1 MVAEITNICRYPVKG
16 LSPEFLSE
24 VTLESG
30 GAVNNDRRFALAL
43 GSTLFEANTPHWL
56 PKTNFLALVR
66 NEKLAKLETIFDDE
80 TNTLQILQGGKEVVR
95 AKLTDRVGRTIL
107 EDFFSDYLKDE
118 TKGKLRLV
126 EAKGKTI
133 FTDQKRKLISIIN
146 LASVRDLE
154 QVVGKPVDPIRFRAN
169 IYINGTSPWSEFNW
183 VEKVM
188 SCGDLIIEVK
198 ERIDRCAAINVD
210 PQTGDRDM
218 NLVNLLQRNFGHI
231 DMGVFAEVKKGGH
244 IAIGNVL
251 KHYSNQ

>member
-1 MVAEITNICRYPVKG
+1 MVAEISNICRYPVKG

-24 VTLESG
+24 ATLESG

-66 NEKLAKLETIFDDE
+66 NEKLANLETVFDDE
-80 TNTLQILQGGKEVVR
+80 TDTLQILQGGKEVVQ
-95 AKLTDRVGRTIL
+95 AKLTDRVGRTTL
-107 EDFFSDYLKDE
+107 EDFFSYYLKDE
-118 TKGKLRLV
+118 TKGKPRLV

-133 FTDQKRKLISIIN
+133 FTDQKKKLISIIN

-154 QVVGKPVDPIRFRAN
+154 QVVGKSVDPIRFRAN

-210 PQTGDRDM
+210 PQTGERDM
-218 NLVNLLQRNFGHI
+218 NLINLLQSNFDHI

-244 IAIGNVL
+244 IAIGDVL
-251 KHYSNQ
+251 KHYSNP